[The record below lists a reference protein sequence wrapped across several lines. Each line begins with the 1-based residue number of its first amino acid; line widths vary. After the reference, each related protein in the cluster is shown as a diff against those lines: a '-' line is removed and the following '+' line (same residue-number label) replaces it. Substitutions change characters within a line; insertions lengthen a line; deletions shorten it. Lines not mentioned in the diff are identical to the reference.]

1 MLNYECNKSC
11 NFCFQKGVKFDSMM
25 SFEDFRKVIEWL
37 DQLEFFQKAESR
49 KISLIGGEP
58 TLHPKLK
65 DMIQLLKE
73 KNIKATIFSNFV
85 FNEKKLELFDK
96 AVVKGFVGTY
106 NPNSWYKKSEY
117 ELMEKNIAELKRR
130 GFDVKFSY
138 NITKG
143 NLDYN
148 YILEA
153 CERYGLNNL
162 RFSTAFPNPNYNNNY
177 LNFEDLKK
185 VGKNI
190 TSFIREAVAKGITLD
205 LDCTIP
211 LCVLG
216 DEKDIL
222 FFLKH
227 VNAAN
232 LICKSAIDINPDLSM
247 YYCLPRAKDVNI
259 KNVFDFNNLREIN
272 EIFNEK
278 NNKEKNEFYTFP
290 ECKSCKYR
298 IRNVC
303 QGGCLSLKKKFSYT
317 VTKKLMS
324 KNHKKKLIGIR
335 TWGGIGD
342 GLLVTPALKALKQK
356 YPNSEIRVVCNDNH
370 KEIFENNPSIDFLSV
385 SPDESAIKDVK
396 QIYETNYGK
405 LKPSIN
411 YKKHATE
418 IIADLLEVQLKNKK
432 LQVFLTE
439 KEEEKAKKILSK
451 YKNPITMHITSKCS
465 KNQEWF
471 VDRWEKLAKNMFEYD
486 FIQLGS
492 KDDPLVKGV
501 IDMRGKTTVRE
512 AIALVKHSK
521 CFVGVDSFLGH
532 APNITGTPG
541 VVLFGPSNP
550 IVWGYDENINIY
562 KDLKCAPCI
571 DVLGGKKCQYKS
583 RCMRKISEKEVTNA
597 IRNQTETK
605 KTKENT
611 IKKNIKKNIILKKI
625 KMFNPLTQKN

>member
-1 MLNYECNKSC
+1 
-11 NFCFQKGVKFDSMM
+11 MM
-25 SFEDFRKVIEWL
+25 SLDDFKKVIDWL
-37 DQLEFFQKAESR
+37 DKLEFFQNPEQR

-73 KNIKATIFSNFV
+73 RNIKATIFSNFV
-85 FNEKKLELFDK
+85 FNPKKLELFDK
-96 AVVKGFVGTY
+96 AVVNGFVGTY
-106 NPNSWYKKSEY
+106 NPKDWYKKSEY
-117 ELMEKNIAELKRR
+117 ELVESNIDELKKR
-130 GFDVKFSY
+130 GFDVKLSY

-143 NLDYN
+143 NLDYK
-148 YILEA
+148 YVLDA
-153 CERYGLNNL
+153 CKKHKLTNL
-162 RFSTAFPNPNYNNNY
+162 RFSTAFPNPAYNNNY
-177 LNFEDLKK
+177 LDFEGLKR
-185 VGKNI
+185 VGKQI
-190 TSFIREAVAKGITLD
+190 MSFVRDAVAKGITLD

-216 DEKDIL
+216 DEKDVL

-232 LICKSAIDINPDLSM
+232 LICKSAIDINPDLSI
-247 YYCLPRAKDVNI
+247 YYCLPRANDVNI

-272 EIFNEK
+272 EVFDRKNQHERNEI
-278 NNKEKNEFYTFP
+278 YTFP
-290 ECKSCKYR
+290 ECKICKYN
-298 IRNVC
+298 IRKVC
-303 QGGCLSLKKKFSYT
+303 QGGCLALKKKFSYT
-317 VTKKLMS
+317 VTNEFISKKH
-324 KNHKKKLIGIR
+324 NKKIIGIK

-342 GLLVTPALKALKQK
+342 GLLVTPSFKALKKK
-356 YPNSEIRVVCNDNH
+356 YPESEIRVMCNDNH
-370 KEIFENNPSIDFLSV
+370 KEIFENNPYIDVLSV
-385 SPDESAIKDVK
+385 SPDESSIKNVK
-396 QIYETNYGK
+396 FDKFYETNYGK

-411 YKKHATE
+411 YQKHATE
-418 IIADLLEVQLKNKK
+418 IIADILDVKLEDRK

-439 KEEEKAKKILSK
+439 KEEEKAKKTLSK
-451 YKNPITMHITSKCS
+451 YKNPITIHITSKCS

-471 VDRWEKLAKNMFEYD
+471 VDRWEKLAKKMFEYD
-486 FIQLGS
+486 FIQLGL

-501 IDMRGKTTVRE
+501 IDMRGETTVRE
-512 AIALVKHSK
+512 ATALVKHSK

-550 IVWGYDENINIY
+550 IVWGHDENINIY

-571 DVLGGKKCQYKS
+571 DVLGGKECPYNKK
-583 RCMRKISEKEVTNA
+583 CMRKISEKEVTNA